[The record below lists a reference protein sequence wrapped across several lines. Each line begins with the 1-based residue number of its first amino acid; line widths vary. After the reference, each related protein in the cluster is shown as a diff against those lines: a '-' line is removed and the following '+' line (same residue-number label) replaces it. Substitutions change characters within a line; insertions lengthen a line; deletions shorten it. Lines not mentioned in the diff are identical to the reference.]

1 MSRRRLVVAL
11 VGLVVLATVA
21 LVVAGAA
28 AFSAAS
34 YTTSSQTDVTAST
47 DTASNW
53 LQVYSQGS
61 DPDFSTGYARRRG
74 INGVWGLPAAT
85 GQDERLVVDMGD
97 FPDKK
102 VTVAFPRTFSIKT
115 SPAFP
120 DASVTQIT
128 VAMSVLPDPASDEDI
143 LIDQSLTRFGQT
155 TGGVQTVTLGPG
167 AKYQLN
173 VSVRARKRF
182 TLGQTYYPRVVL
194 AITVAGVA
202 NYYRYEFPLEVTD
215 AGGS

>member
-1 MSRRRLVVAL
+1 VKRRFLLLAMLAAVA
-11 VGLVVLATVA
+11 V
-21 LVVAGAA
+21 VVAGVTVL
-28 AFSAAS
+28 SSAS
-34 YTTSSQTDVTAST
+34 YTTSSETDVTAST

-53 LQVYSQGS
+53 LHVYSQGS

-85 GQDERLVVDMGD
+85 GQDEGLVVDMGD
-97 FPDKK
+97 FPDRKI
-102 VTVAFPRTFSIKT
+102 TVAFPRTFSIKT
-115 SPAFP
+115 PAVFP

-143 LIDQSLTRFGQT
+143 LISQSLTRFGQT
-155 TGGVQTVTLGPG
+155 TGGVQTVTLT
-167 AKYQLN
+167 ANSKYQFN